1 MSKDSVKKGLLIVG
15 SGPSGVGK
23 GTVHSRILA
32 ESPNVTYSISVT
44 SRKPRIGERD
54 GVDYFFRS
62 AEQVKEMIAND
73 EFLEYADVFGNYY
86 GTPRDYVLQK
96 LNEGKDVLL
105 EIDVQGAL
113 QVKKRMPE
121 ALLIFLAPP
130 NQQELERRLRNR
142 CTDDEDVI
150 LRRLHDAEWE
160 LSHKDQYDYVIVNDT
175 VDDTVKKYLSIL
187 QKEKEKRK

>member
-1 MSKDSVKKGLLIVG
+1 MSKDKVKKGLLIVG

-130 NQQELERRLRNR
+130 NRQELERRLRNR